1 MREPKEPRMKGLI
14 NKQWWSAL
22 LLVFASILLYK
33 LVGDPRGLLQAI
45 GKLMGILAPFIGG
58 LAIAFLLYHPV
69 NAVENFMKKRRA
81 PIWHRP
87 ARVWSLV
94 LVYLAFLGVI
104 ALVIAVIVPV
114 LVQAVTGLI
123 SSLPTYYNTVVNFVN
138 KHSGEGGIFESLNL
152 GEVIN
157 VVYNFILDHLTVSN
171 IIGYLSGII
180 SFTGSLINVLISFI
194 ISVYMLAGRENLLST
209 VRRVAD
215 AFLPARA
222 VRLGSHYSRKASD
235 IFMRYIYSMMV
246 DAICVCILLIPGMY
260 ISGIPYPLAFAVFV
274 GIANIVP
281 YFGAIISGVFSV
293 LMLILN
299 GEWGMAVFLAIYIVV
314 IQQLDSNLLQPR
326 IFGQSVGI
334 QPIYVLLAVTVGG
347 GLGGFLG
354 ILIGVPVTAVLKIL
368 VSDLITHCNRVRREK
383 EAASAA
389 MEDKTEDTI

>member
-33 LVGDPRGLLQAI
+33 LVGEPRGLLQAI

-87 ARVWSLV
+87 ARAWSLV

-157 VVYNFILDHLTVSN
+157 GVYNFILDHLTVSN
-171 IIGYLSGII
+171 IIGYLSDII

-299 GEWGMAVFLAIYIVV
+299 GEWGMAVFLAI
-314 IQQLDSNLLQPR
+314 
-326 IFGQSVGI
+326 
-334 QPIYVLLAVTVGG
+334 
-347 GLGGFLG
+347 
-354 ILIGVPVTAVLKIL
+354 
-368 VSDLITHCNRVRREK
+368 
-383 EAASAA
+383 
-389 MEDKTEDTI
+389 

>member
-22 LLVFASILLYK
+22 LLVFGGLLLYK
-33 LVGDPRGLLQAI
+33 VVDDPRGLLQAI
-45 GKLMGILAPFIGG
+45 GKLIGILAPFIGG
-58 LAIAFLLYHPV
+58 LVIAFLLYRPV
-69 NAVENFMKKRRA
+69 NAVETFMKNRRA
-81 PIWHRP
+81 AVWRRP
-87 ARVWSLV
+87 ARVWSLIA
-94 LVYLAFLGVI
+94 VYLAFLGLL

-123 SSLPTYYNTVVNFVN
+123 SSLPTYYATVVNFVN
-138 KHSGEGGIFESLNL
+138 KHSAEGGIFASLNL
-152 GEVIN
+152 GEVVN
-157 VVYNFILDHLTVSN
+157 GVYNYVLNHLTVSN

-180 SFTGSLINVLISFI
+180 SFTGSLVNVLIAFI

-209 VRRVAD
+209 VRRIAE
-215 AFLPARA
+215 AFLPSRA
-222 VRLGSHYSRKASD
+222 AQLGAHYSRKASD
-235 IFMRYIYSMMV
+235 IFMRYIYSMLV
-246 DAICVCILLIPGMY
+246 DAMCVSVLLIPGMY

-281 YFGAIISGVFSV
+281 YFGAIISGTFSV
-293 LMLILN
+293 LMLVLT

-347 GLGGFLG
+347 GIGGFLG

-368 VSDLITHCNRVRREK
+368 VSDLITHRNRVRSEK
-383 EAASAA
+383 EALKNA
-389 MEDKTEDTI
+389 EEETV

>member
-22 LLVFASILLYK
+22 LLIFSAILLYK
-33 LVGDPRGLLQAI
+33 LVGNPRGLLQAI
-45 GKLMGILAPFIGG
+45 GNFIGVLAPFIGG
-58 LAIAFLLYHPV
+58 LVIAFLLYRPV

-81 PIWHRP
+81 AVWCRP

-94 LVYLAFLGVI
+94 AVYLAFLGLL
-104 ALVIAVIVPV
+104 ALVVSVIVPV

-123 SSLPTYYNTVVNFVN
+123 SSLPTYYTTVVNFVN

-152 GEVIN
+152 NAVIN
-157 VVYNFILDHLTVSN
+157 GVYNFVLDHLTVSN
-171 IIGYLSGII
+171 VIGYLSGLI
-180 SFTGSLINVLISFI
+180 SFTGSLINVLIAFI
-194 ISVYMLAGRENLLST
+194 ISVYMLAGRENLLAT
-209 VRRVAD
+209 VHRVAD
-215 AFLPARA
+215 AFLPSRM

-235 IFMRYIYSMMV
+235 IFMRYIYSMLV
-246 DAICVCILLIPGMY
+246 DAMCVSILLIPGMY

-293 LMLILN
+293 LMLVLN
-299 GEWGMAVFLAIYIVV
+299 GEWGMAVFLGIYIVV

-326 IFGQSVGI
+326 IFSQSVGI

-347 GLGGFLG
+347 GLGGFFG
-354 ILIGVPVTAVLKIL
+354 ILLGVPVTAVLKIL
-368 VSDLITHCNRVRREK
+368 VSDLITHLNRVRHEREDMKK
-383 EAASAA
+383 EAEESV
-389 MEDKTEDTI
+389 